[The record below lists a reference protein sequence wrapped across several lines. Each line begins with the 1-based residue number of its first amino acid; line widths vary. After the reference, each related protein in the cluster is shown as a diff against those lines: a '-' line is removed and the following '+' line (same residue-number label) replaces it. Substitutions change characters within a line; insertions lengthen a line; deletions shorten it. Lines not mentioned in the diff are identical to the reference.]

1 MLVNTINANRI
12 IKESVIKGENAT
24 LSPSLLPFFKV
35 SEIAR
40 VRRGPG
46 DNPAAKPRAM
56 PVTRN
61 SIPAAMIEN
70 YLLTQKIKLEEE
82 QQPVPLFNNK
92 LKVFH
97 SFSAQINVAKEKEDS
112 PLS

>member
-1 MLVNTINANRI
+1 
-12 IKESVIKGENAT
+12 
-24 LSPSLLPFFKV
+24 
-35 SEIAR
+35 
-40 VRRGPG
+40 
-46 DNPAAKPRAM
+46 
-56 PVTRN
+56 
-61 SIPAAMIEN
+61 MIEN